1 MEGLVYKGDLLS
13 EEATVMSMVDE
24 LMRQEYSVVPTSQLQ
39 SLVLVFGVKWLAPL
53 NPGSQ
58 RQRRHYD
65 AEGRGRI
72 DELL

>member
-39 SLVLVFGVKWLAPL
+39 SWFWFFGFKGTSHL
-53 NPGSQ
+53 NQGSQ
-58 RQRRHYD
+58 IQGRHYD

>member
-24 LMRQEYSVVPTSQLQ
+24 LMRQEYSVVPISQLQ
-39 SLVLVFGVKWLAPL
+39 SWVWFLESSGLHPL

-58 RQRRHYD
+58 IQRRHYD

>member
-24 LMRQEYSVVPTSQLQ
+24 LMRQEYSVAPTSQLQ
-39 SLVLVFGVKWLAPL
+39 VWFWFLGVKWLAPL

-58 RQRRHYD
+58 EKGD
-65 AEGRGRI
+65 I
-72 DELL
+72 TTLKDEDE